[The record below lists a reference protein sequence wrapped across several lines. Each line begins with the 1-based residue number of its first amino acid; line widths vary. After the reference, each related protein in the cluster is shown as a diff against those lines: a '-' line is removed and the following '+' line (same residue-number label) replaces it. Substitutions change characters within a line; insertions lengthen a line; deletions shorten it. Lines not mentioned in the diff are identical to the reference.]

1 MEKEFHYNRY
11 LTRRRRIEIAH
22 HLGLTER
29 QIKIWFQNRRMK
41 AKKESKG
48 GSDTPGADEEQ
59 EDLDDEECSISE
71 NNLESKPK
79 MIESSKMLYSNDQ
92 TGLNAQQINDTLSE
106 SSSNHPAN
114 PRVII
119 GSNNLANEN
128 MHHNNVL
135 PTPNISFSM
144 QHSVQ
149 PILS

>member
-1 MEKEFHYNRY
+1 
-11 LTRRRRIEIAH
+11 
-22 HLGLTER
+22 
-29 QIKIWFQNRRMK
+29 MK

-48 GSDTPGADEEQ
+48 GSDTPGPDEEQ
-59 EDLDDEECSISE
+59 EDLDDEECSMSE
-71 NNLESKPK
+71 STLELKPK
-79 MIESSKMLYSNDQ
+79 MIESSKLLYSNDQ

-128 MHHNNVL
+128 MHHTSVV
-135 PTPNISFSM
+135 PAPNIPFNM
-144 QHSVQ
+144 QQSVQ